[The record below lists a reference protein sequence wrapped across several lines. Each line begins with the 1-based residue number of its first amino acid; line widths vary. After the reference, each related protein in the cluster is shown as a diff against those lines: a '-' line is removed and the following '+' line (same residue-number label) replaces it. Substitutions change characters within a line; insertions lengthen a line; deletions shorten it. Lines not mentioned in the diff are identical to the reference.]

1 MCSGMPEAVSTFLT
15 THDINQMVAVQRAII
30 DEYKVDMVKYAR
42 SEDKSRIRECFE
54 SIPRQLSRD
63 NKKFTFTTEAS
74 KEISRL
80 SRFETWRLQCG
91 TQRSIAHSSFLYGVP
106 AYEDIG

>member
-1 MCSGMPEAVSTFLT
+1 MNTVSFCIFQKSRPKKCGMCSGMPEAVSTFLT
-15 THDINQMVAVQRAII
+15 THDVNQMVAVQRAII

-63 NKKFTFTTEAS
+63 NIRQDGAQTLLLPKT
-74 KEISRL
+74 
-80 SRFETWRLQCG
+80 
-91 TQRSIAHSSFLYGVP
+91 
-106 AYEDIG
+106 